1 MSAISRWLDRFCYR
15 HPNFGIAGL
24 MRYIVIGNVFVYL
37 LDMVSRG
44 TFTHIIAFYPSMIL
58 KGQIWRLLS
67 FVFVPQS
74 TTLIWFVLSVMMYYY
89 LGTALE
95 RHWGKAR
102 FSMFYLVGVV
112 MNIIIGFA
120 LYFYLG
126 RPQTAITANM
136 TYVNMS
142 IFFSFATLYP
152 DMQMLLYGII
162 PVKVKWFAW
171 IDAILFA
178 VDIVDRLASNAPVL
192 ALLPI
197 VGIFNYL
204 IFFWDDLKELLSNGK
219 YHAARKMDPKTINF
233 KKAQKEVQNRKG
245 YLHKCAVC
253 GITDADHPD
262 MEFRYCSKCNGYHC
276 YCMDHINSHVH
287 I

>member
-24 MRYIVIGNVFVYL
+24 MRYIAIGNVFVYL
-37 LDMVSRG
+37 LDRVSRG

-142 IFFSFATLYP
+142 IFFPSNIGASWRRVSRVNRSKSRSTRVSQARTL
-152 DMQMLLYGII
+152 
-162 PVKVKWFAW
+162 
-171 IDAILFA
+171 
-178 VDIVDRLASNAPVL
+178 
-192 ALLPI
+192 
-197 VGIFNYL
+197 
-204 IFFWDDLKELLSNGK
+204 
-219 YHAARKMDPKTINF
+219 KMNTSSAF
-233 KKAQKEVQNRKG
+233 SSRMA
-245 YLHKCAVC
+245 
-253 GITDADHPD
+253 
-262 MEFRYCSKCNGYHC
+262 
-276 YCMDHINSHVH
+276 
-287 I
+287 